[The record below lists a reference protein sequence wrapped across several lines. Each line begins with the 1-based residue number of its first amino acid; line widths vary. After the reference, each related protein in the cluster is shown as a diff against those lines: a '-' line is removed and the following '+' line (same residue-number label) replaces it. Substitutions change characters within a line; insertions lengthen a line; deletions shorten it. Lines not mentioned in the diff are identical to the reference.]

1 MSDLPQHQKPS
12 SQIQA
17 SERGERD
24 AGAQPNGRGPAPASP
39 PPLQDA
45 AIILDRLKSLS
56 ADDEFRGAFARVLRW
71 LTDEA
76 KAAPIA
82 DAKPAPH
89 KAEIPAE
96 RKPEKMARVSLNI
109 GDAPSAVV
117 QVPDTGDIPTR
128 PEHAHERQ
136 TEREPE
142 KPARPEAAPPQTV
155 VARARLKA
163 EAARWA
169 IERRRRIDEG
179 ADVRDHIA
187 PTDKALIERARAL
200 PNCYAWMLDPY
211 ASLPDD
217 RALDDAAGNYE
228 CLADAFGLT
237 QQIIEHDSAPD
248 GFLERAYE
256 LLAESCSALRVQL
269 DRLGFLPDADQDD
282 AFNWLRKRVFEDQIY
297 IARHMRLSDPADP
310 ALWTDRQERIGAL
323 ADELDQVMSFAKHRR
338 QHLNKLGYIAKR
350 WEDFDAAEKTAQTE
364 TLIETVERLI
374 ELGLKPSDPGIRDAL
389 IGLLDDLPPADDLP
403 GRVGEAV
410 RFADEHL
417 ARTEADQP
425 PQPRRETRSPEAERA
440 ASMLKGKVAVI
451 IGGQCRPRSRDALRD
466 ALNLA
471 ELRWIATRPHE
482 PIDNFGAQVIRD
494 DVDLV
499 MLAIRWSSHCFEN
512 VKDLCDAHEKPFVR
526 LPRGYGVNQVA
537 SEVLN
542 QVSEVM
548 EKV

>member
-1 MSDLPQHQKPS
+1 MPAEPQHHKTAVQVEG
-12 SQIQA
+12 

-24 AGAQPNGRGPAPASP
+24 AGAPSNGRGPAPAPVSP
-39 PPLQDA
+39 PPLRDA
-45 AIILDRLKSLS
+45 ALILDRLKSLS
-56 ADDEFRGAFARVLRW
+56 ADEEFRGAFARVLRW

-76 KAAPIA
+76 SVQSPNETVAG
-82 DAKPAPH
+82 PAPAQ
-89 KAEIPAE
+89 KAEPEPKRAPA
-96 RKPEKMARVSLNI
+96 KMARVSLNI
-109 GDAPSAVV
+109 GDAPSAEIS
-117 QVPDTGDIPTR
+117 VPDTGEAPR
-128 PEHAHERQ
+128 PPEPQ
-136 TEREPE
+136 REPA

-179 ADVRDHIA
+179 ADLRDHIA
-187 PTDKALIERARAL
+187 PTDKALIERARDL

-228 CLADAFGLT
+228 CVADAFALT
-237 QQIIEHDSAPD
+237 MHIIEHDSAPE

-282 AFNWLRKRVFEDQIY
+282 AFNWLRTRVFEDQIY

-310 ALWTDRQERIGAL
+310 ALWTDRQERIGAI
-323 ADELDQVMSFAKHRR
+323 ADELDQVVSFAKHRR

-350 WEDFDAAEKTAQTE
+350 WDDFDADEKRTQTD
-364 TLIETVERLI
+364 TLVETVERLI

-389 IGLLDDLPPADDLP
+389 IGMLDDLPPADDLP

-425 PQPRRETRSPEAERA
+425 PQQRRETRSPEAEKA
-440 ASMLKGKVAVI
+440 AALLKGKVAVI

-466 ALNLA
+466 GLNLA

-482 PIDNFGAQVIRD
+482 PIDNFASQVIRD

-512 VKDLCDAHEKPFVR
+512 VKALCDAHGKPFVR

-548 EKV
+548 ETA